1 MREPPPK
8 RTKINAARNLFRAGA
23 LSRFSIEIGPMLSRI
38 KISTALCAF
47 TLLLP
52 FLSPQS
58 SLAKEPGWQ
67 PEKTWV
73 FVVGVLSWK
82 NRDMFGS
89 FPVKN
94 RRDAALVDRFKQRGV
109 PDSQIVY
116 LQDKQATQQRIDRE
130 FPTALK
136 KLRSDDLL
144 IVYYAGHGSR
154 SEDGDDVYLAS
165 YDAGDDDVEG
175 WSVNSIPGKIRSE
188 SKCARVLWLLDCC
201 YSGQAAVALTKQKGR
216 PAYACVTSSSASE
229 SSTGHWTFS
238 DALLDSLRGVSFVDL
253 NHDGSV
259 TLAEFAA
266 HLSADMS
273 LAEEQLSTFAT
284 TEGFESEMM
293 LAPAKSLANPK
304 IGERAKAR
312 DADGDWYA
320 GRIVEARDEKF
331 KLHFIGYEDD
341 EDVWVAAEDLRPIK
355 PVQYAIG
362 KKVDVLWKKKWY
374 PATILKVKDGI
385 HLIHYT
391 DYEAKWDEWVP
402 SKRIRDPKS

>member
-1 MREPPPK
+1 
-8 RTKINAARNLFRAGA
+8 
-23 LSRFSIEIGPMLSRI
+23 MLSRI

-52 FLSPQS
+52 FLNPLSAP
-58 SLAKEPGWQ
+58 AKEPGWQ

-89 FPVKN
+89 FPVRN
-94 RRDAALVDRFKQRGV
+94 RRDAALADHFKQRGV
-109 PDSQIVY
+109 PETQIVY
-116 LQDKQATQQRIDRE
+116 LQDKQATQGRIDSE
-130 FPTALK
+130 FSTALK
-136 KLRSDDLL
+136 KLHSDDLL

-175 WSVNSIPGKIRSE
+175 WSINSIPGKIKSE

-201 YSGQAAVALTKQKGR
+201 YSGQAALALTKQKGR

-238 DALLDSLRGVSFVDL
+238 DALLDSLRGASFVDL

-284 TEGFESEMM
+284 TDGFEPEMV
-293 LAPAKSLANPK
+293 LAPAKPLANPK
-304 IGERAKAR
+304 IGERAKAK

-320 GRIVEARDEKF
+320 GRIVEARSEKF

-341 EDVWVAAEDLRPIK
+341 EDVWLASEDLRPIK

-362 KKVDVLWKKKWY
+362 KRVEVSWKKKWY

-402 SKRIRDPKS
+402 SKRIRDPKA

>member
-1 MREPPPK
+1 M
-8 RTKINAARNLFRAGA
+8 F
-23 LSRFSIEIGPMLSRI
+23 FRI

-52 FLSPQS
+52 FLNPLSAP
-58 SLAKEPGWQ
+58 AKDPGWQ

-82 NRDMFGS
+82 HHEMFGS
-89 FPVKN
+89 FPIKN
-94 RRDAALVDRFKQRGV
+94 RRDAALVDHFKKRGV
-109 PDSQIVY
+109 PETQIVY
-116 LQDKQATQQRIDRE
+116 LQDKQATQQRIDSD
-130 FPTALK
+130 FSTALK
-136 KLRSDDLL
+136 KLRPEDLL
-144 IVYYAGHGSR
+144 IVYYCGHGSR
-154 SEDGDDVYLAS
+154 SEDGNDVYLAS

-175 WSVNSIPGKIRSE
+175 WSINSIPGKIKSE

-201 YSGQAAVALTKQKGR
+201 YSGQAALALTKQKGR

-229 SSTGHWTFS
+229 SSTEHWTFS
-238 DALLDSLRGVSFVDL
+238 DALLDSLRGVAYVDL
-253 NHDGSV
+253 NRDGSV

-284 TEGFESEMM
+284 TEGFEPEMV
-293 LAPAKSLANPK
+293 LAPAKPLAHPK
-304 IGERAKAR
+304 IGERAKAK

-320 GRIVEARDEKF
+320 GRIVEAREEKF

-341 EDVWVAAEDLRPIK
+341 EDVWVALEDLRPIK

-362 KKVDVLWKKKWY
+362 KRVEVSWKKKWY

>member
-1 MREPPPK
+1 MPS
-8 RTKINAARNLFRAGA
+8 RTKIT
-23 LSRFSIEIGPMLSRI
+23 
-38 KISTALCAF
+38 TALCAF

-52 FLSPQS
+52 FLDPISAP
-58 SLAKEPGWQ
+58 ARETDWQ

-82 NRDMFGS
+82 HAEMFGS

-94 RRDAALVDRFKQRGV
+94 RRDAALVDFFKQSGV
-109 PDSQIVY
+109 PEAQIVY
-116 LQDKQATQQRIDRE
+116 LQDKQATQQRIDRD
-130 FPTALK
+130 FSAALK
-136 KLRSDDLL
+136 KLHPDDLL
-144 IVYYAGHGSR
+144 IVYYAGHGSK
-154 SEDGDDVYLAS
+154 SEEGDDVYLAS

-238 DALLDSLRGVSFVDL
+238 DALLDSLRGVSYVDL
-253 NHDGSV
+253 NHDGAV
-259 TLAEFAA
+259 TLAEFAS

-284 TEGFESEMM
+284 TEGFEPDMV
-293 LAPAKSLANPK
+293 LANAKPLANPK
-304 IGERAKAR
+304 IGERAKAK
-312 DADGDWYA
+312 DESGDWYA
-320 GRIVEARDEKF
+320 GRIVEARGEKF

-341 EDVWVAAEDLRPIK
+341 EDVWVTLDDLRPIK
-355 PVQYAIG
+355 PVQYAVG
-362 KKVDVLWKKKWY
+362 AEVEVRWKKKWY

-385 HLIHYT
+385 HQIHYT
-391 DYEAKWDEWVP
+391 NYEAKWDEWVP
-402 SKRIRDPKS
+402 SKRIRQPKS

>member
-1 MREPPPK
+1 
-8 RTKINAARNLFRAGA
+8 
-23 LSRFSIEIGPMLSRI
+23 MLSRI

-52 FLSPQS
+52 FLSPLS
-58 SLAKEPGWQ
+58 ARAKNPDWQ

-82 NRDMFGS
+82 HHEMFGS
-89 FPVKN
+89 FPIKN
-94 RRDAALVDRFKQRGV
+94 RRDAALVDFFKQHGI
-109 PDSQIVY
+109 PETQIVY
-116 LQDKQATQQRIDRE
+116 LQDKQATQERIDRD
-130 FPTALK
+130 FSTALK
-136 KLRSDDLL
+136 KLHSDDLL
-144 IVYYAGHGSR
+144 IVYYCGHGSR
-154 SEDGDDVYLAS
+154 SEDGNDVYLAS

-175 WSVNSIPGKIRSE
+175 WSINSIPGKIKSE

-201 YSGQAAVALTKQKGR
+201 YSGQAALALTKQKGR

-229 SSTGHWTFS
+229 SSTAHWTFS
-238 DALLDSLRGVSFVDL
+238 DALLDSLRGLSYVDL

-259 TLAEFAA
+259 TLAEFAS

-284 TEGFESEMM
+284 TEGFDPEMV
-293 LAPAKSLANPK
+293 LAPAKPLANPT
-304 IGERAKAR
+304 IGERAKAK
-312 DADGDWYA
+312 DASGDWYA
-320 GRIVEARDEKF
+320 GRIVDARDEEF

-341 EDVWVAAEDLRPIK
+341 EDVWVALDDLRPIK

-362 KKVDVLWKKKWY
+362 KHVEVSWKKKWY

>member
-1 MREPPPK
+1 
-8 RTKINAARNLFRAGA
+8 
-23 LSRFSIEIGPMLSRI
+23 MLSRI

-52 FLSPQS
+52 FLNLLSAS
-58 SLAKEPGWQ
+58 AKEPGWQ

-82 NRDMFGS
+82 HHDMFGS

-94 RRDAALVDRFKQRGV
+94 RRDAALVDFFKQRGV
-109 PDSQIVY
+109 PETQIVY
-116 LQDKQATQQRIDRE
+116 LQDKQATQQRIDSDFTTE
-130 FPTALK
+130 LK

-144 IVYYAGHGSR
+144 IVYYCGHGSR
-154 SEDGDDVYLAS
+154 SEDGNDVYLAS

-175 WSVNSIPGKIRSE
+175 WSINSIPGKIKAE

-201 YSGQAAVALTKQKGR
+201 YSGQAALALTKQKGR

-229 SSTGHWTFS
+229 SSTEHWTFS
-238 DALLDSLRGVSFVDL
+238 DALLDSLRGVAYVDL

-284 TEGFESEMM
+284 TEGFEPEMV
-293 LAPAKSLANPK
+293 LANAKPLAHPK
-304 IGERAKAR
+304 IGERAKAK
-312 DADGDWYA
+312 DAEEDWYA

-341 EDVWVAAEDLRPIK
+341 EDVWVAPNDLRPIK

-362 KKVDVLWKKKWY
+362 KQVEVSWKKKWY

>member
-1 MREPPPK
+1 LRA
-8 RTKINAARNLFRAGA
+8 TVFRNGT
-23 LSRFSIEIGPMLSRI
+23 LSRFPIEIESVLFRI

-47 TLLLP
+47 TLLGP
-52 FLSPQS
+52 FLYPLSAS
-58 SLAKEPGWQ
+58 AKDPGWQ

-82 NRDMFGS
+82 HHEMFGS
-89 FPVKN
+89 FPIKN
-94 RRDAALVDRFKQRGV
+94 RRNAALVDFFKQRGV
-109 PDSQIVY
+109 PETQIVY
-116 LQDKQATQQRIDRE
+116 LQDKQATQQRIDSE
-130 FPTALK
+130 FSTALK
-136 KLRSDDLL
+136 KLRADDLL
-144 IVYYAGHGSR
+144 IVYYCGHGSR
-154 SEDGDDVYLAS
+154 SEDGNDVSLAS
-165 YDAGDDDVEG
+165 YDAGDDDVES
-175 WSVNSIPGKIRSE
+175 WSVNSIPGKIKSE

-201 YSGQAAVALTKQKGR
+201 YSGQAALTLTKQKGR

-229 SSTGHWTFS
+229 SSTEHWTFS
-238 DALLDSLRGVSFVDL
+238 DALLDSLRGVAYVDL

-259 TLAEFAA
+259 TLAEFAT

-284 TEGFESEMM
+284 TEGFEPEMV
-293 LAPAKSLANPK
+293 LAHAEPLANPK
-304 IGERAKAR
+304 IGERAKAK

-331 KLHFIGYEDD
+331 KLHFIGYEDN
-341 EDVWVAAEDLRPIK
+341 EDVWVALDDLRPIK

-362 KKVDVLWKKKWY
+362 KQVEVSWKKKWY

>member
-1 MREPPPK
+1 
-8 RTKINAARNLFRAGA
+8 
-23 LSRFSIEIGPMLSRI
+23 MLSRI
-38 KISTALCAF
+38 KISTALCALN
-47 TLLLP
+47 LLAP
-52 FLSPQS
+52 FLSPHPVA
-58 SLAKEPGWQ
+58 AKELGWQ

-82 NRDMFGS
+82 HDEMFGS
-89 FPVKN
+89 FPIKN
-94 RRDAALVDRFKQRGV
+94 RRDAALVDHFKQRGV
-109 PDSQIVY
+109 PETQIVY
-116 LQDKQATQQRIDRE
+116 LQDKQATQERIDSD
-130 FPTALK
+130 FSTALK
-136 KLRSDDLL
+136 KLHSDDLL
-144 IVYYAGHGSR
+144 IVYYCGHGSK
-154 SEDGDDVYLAS
+154 SEKGNDVYLAS

-238 DALLDSLRGVSFVDL
+238 DALLDTLRGVSYVDL

-259 TLAEFAA
+259 TLAEFAS

-284 TEGFESEMM
+284 TEGFEPEMV
-293 LAPAKSLANPK
+293 LANAKPLANPK
-304 IGERAKAR
+304 IGERAKAK

-320 GRIVEARDEKF
+320 GRIVEAGDDKF

-341 EDVWVAAEDLRPIK
+341 EDVWVALDDLRPIK
-355 PVQYAIG
+355 PVQYAVG
-362 KKVDVLWKKKWY
+362 KQVEVQWKKKWY

>member
-1 MREPPPK
+1 M
-8 RTKINAARNLFRAGA
+8 TFCSFIF
-23 LSRFSIEIGPMLSRI
+23 
-38 KISTALCAF
+38 
-47 TLLLP
+47 LLTQFFAPLP
-52 FLSPQS
+52 AS
-58 SLAKEPGWQ
+58 AKDLGWQ

-73 FVVGVLSWK
+73 FVVGVLHWK
-82 NRDMFGS
+82 HSDMFGS

-94 RRDAALVDRFKQRGV
+94 RRDAALVEFFKQSGV
-109 PDSQIVY
+109 PETQVVY
-116 LQDKQATQQRIDRE
+116 LQDKQATQQQIDSE
-130 FPTALK
+130 FAAQLK

-144 IVYYAGHGSR
+144 IVYYCGHGSK
-154 SEDGDDVYLAS
+154 SDDGNDVFLAS
-165 YDAGDDDVEG
+165 YDAGDDDVSG
-175 WSVNSIPGKIRSE
+175 WSVNSIPGKIKSE

-229 SSTGHWTFS
+229 SSTEHWTFS
-238 DALLDSLRGVSFVDL
+238 DALLDSLRGVPYVDL
-253 NHDGSV
+253 NHDGAV
-259 TLAEFAA
+259 TLAEFAT

-284 TEGFESEMM
+284 TEGFAPDLV
-293 LAPAKSLANPK
+293 LARAKSLAHPR

-331 KLHFIGYEDD
+331 RIHFIGYEDD
-341 EDVWVAAEDLRPIK
+341 EDVWVAPADLKPIK

-362 KKVDVLWKKKWY
+362 AEVEVSWKKKWY

-402 SKRIRDPKS
+402 SKRIRNPKS

>member
-1 MREPPPK
+1 
-8 RTKINAARNLFRAGA
+8 
-23 LSRFSIEIGPMLSRI
+23 MLSRI
-38 KISTALCAF
+38 KIWTALCAF

-52 FLSPQS
+52 FLNPLSAP
-58 SLAKEPGWQ
+58 AKELGWQ
-67 PEKTWV
+67 PDKTWV

-94 RRDAALVDRFKQRGV
+94 RRDAALVDHFKQCGV
-109 PDSQIVY
+109 PETQIVY
-116 LQDKQATQQRIDRE
+116 LQDKQATQERIDSD
-130 FPTALK
+130 FSTALK
-136 KLRSDDLL
+136 KLHSDDLL
-144 IVYYAGHGSR
+144 IVYYCGHGSK
-154 SEDGDDVYLAS
+154 SEKGNDVYLAS

-201 YSGQAAVALTKQKGR
+201 YSGQAAVALTKEKGR

-238 DALLDSLRGVSFVDL
+238 DALLDSLRGVSYVDL

-259 TLAEFAA
+259 TLAEFAT

-284 TEGFESEMM
+284 TEGFEPEMV
-293 LAPAKSLANPK
+293 LANAKPLANPK
-304 IGERAKAR
+304 IGERAKAK

-320 GRIVEARDEKF
+320 GRIVEALDEKF

-341 EDVWVAAEDLRPIK
+341 EDVWVALDDLRPIK

-362 KKVDVLWKKKWY
+362 KQVEVRWKKKWY

-391 DYEAKWDEWVP
+391 DYESKWDEWVP
-402 SKRIRDPKS
+402 SKRIRDPKA

>member
-1 MREPPPK
+1 MCDPPSN
-8 RTKINAARNLFRAGA
+8 RAKINGAARPFRSGTR
-23 LSRFSIEIGPMLSRI
+23 SEFPIEIEPMLSRI
-38 KISTALCAF
+38 KISTAHCAL

-52 FLSPQS
+52 FLNPLSAP
-58 SLAKEPGWQ
+58 AKELGWQ

-82 NRDMFGS
+82 HHEMFGS

-94 RRDAALVDRFKQRGV
+94 RRDAALVDHFKQRGV
-109 PDSQIVY
+109 PETQIVY
-116 LQDKQATQQRIDRE
+116 LQDKQATQQKIDRD
-130 FPTALK
+130 FSTALK
-136 KLRSDDLL
+136 KMHSDDLL
-144 IVYYAGHGSR
+144 IVYYCGHGSK
-154 SEDGDDVYLAS
+154 SENGNDVYLAS

-188 SKCARVLWLLDCC
+188 SKCGRVLWLLDCC
-201 YSGQAAVALTKQKGR
+201 YSGQAAVALTKEKGR

-238 DALLDSLRGVSFVDL
+238 DALLDSLRGVSYVDL

-259 TLAEFAA
+259 TLAEFAT

-284 TEGFESEMM
+284 TEGFEPEMV
-293 LAPAKSLANPK
+293 LAPAKPSANPK
-304 IGERAKAR
+304 IGERAKAK

-341 EDVWVAAEDLRPIK
+341 EDVWVA
-355 PVQYAIG
+355 
-362 KKVDVLWKKKWY
+362 
-374 PATILKVKDGI
+374 
-385 HLIHYT
+385 
-391 DYEAKWDEWVP
+391 
-402 SKRIRDPKS
+402 

>member
-1 MREPPPK
+1 MREPPPN
-8 RTKINAARNLFRAGA
+8 RTKINGVAQSFRAGT
-23 LSRFSIEIGPMLSRI
+23 LSRFPIEIESMLSRF
-38 KISTALCAF
+38 KISAALSAI
-47 TLLLP
+47 TLLAP
-52 FLSPQS
+52 FLNPHSAA
-58 SLAKEPGWQ
+58 AKEPGWQ

-94 RRDAALVDRFKQRGV
+94 RRDAALVDHFKQRGV
-109 PDSQIVY
+109 PETQIVY

-130 FPTALK
+130 FSTALK

-175 WSVNSIPGKIRSE
+175 WSINSIPGKIKSE

-201 YSGQAAVALTKQKGR
+201 YSGQAALALTKQKGR

-273 LAEEQLSTFAT
+273 LAEEQLSTFAA
-284 TEGFESEMM
+284 TEGFDSEMV
-293 LAPAKSLANPK
+293 LANAKPLANPK
-304 IGERAKAR
+304 IGERAKAK

-320 GRIVEARDEKF
+320 GRIVEARTEEF

-341 EDVWVAAEDLRPIK
+341 EDVWVAPADLRPIK

-362 KKVDVLWKKKWY
+362 KQVEVSWKKKWY

-402 SKRIRDPKS
+402 SKRIRDSKS

>member
-1 MREPPPK
+1 MP
-8 RTKINAARNLFRAGA
+8 
-23 LSRFSIEIGPMLSRI
+23 SRI
-38 KISTALCAF
+38 KISSALCAF

-52 FLSPQS
+52 FLNPLSAS
-58 SLAKEPGWQ
+58 AKDPGWQ

-82 NRDMFGS
+82 HRDMFGS

-94 RRDAALVDRFKQRGV
+94 RRDAALVDHFKRRGV
-109 PDSQIVY
+109 PETQIVY
-116 LQDKQATQQRIDRE
+116 LQDKQATQQKIDSD
-130 FPTALK
+130 FSTALK
-136 KLRSDDLL
+136 KLHSDDLL
-144 IVYYAGHGSR
+144 IVYYCGHGSK
-154 SEDGDDVYLAS
+154 SENGDDVYLAS

-175 WSVNSIPGKIRSE
+175 WSVNSIPGKIKSE
-188 SKCARVLWLLDCC
+188 CKCARVLWLLDCC

-238 DALLDSLRGVSFVDL
+238 DALLDSLRGVAYVDL

-259 TLAEFAA
+259 TLAEFAS

-284 TEGFESEMM
+284 TDGFEPDMV
-293 LAPAKSLANPK
+293 LAEAKPLANPK
-304 IGERAKAR
+304 IGERAKAK
-312 DADGDWYA
+312 DAGGDWYA
-320 GRIVEARDEKF
+320 GRIVEARDEEF

-341 EDVWVAAEDLRPIK
+341 EDVWVALDDLRPIK
-355 PVQYAIG
+355 PIQYAIG
-362 KKVDVLWKKKWY
+362 KYVEVSWKKKWY
-374 PATILKVKDGI
+374 PATVLKVKDGI